1 LKVLVIGCGNL
12 LRGDDAAG
20 PVLVRRMWDRGLPD
34 GVRCADGGTGG
45 MDVAFQM
52 RGVPQVILIDACSSG
67 SEPGTLF
74 EVPGHEVEN
83 LPPLTGINLH
93 AFRWDHAIAFGHWLL
108 KDEYPENVT
117 AYLIE
122 GERYEIGEGLSPA
135 VDKAV
140 DRLVDL
146 LLHQLGP
153 ESAEAAAATTLPRP
167 QPVGVFPFPRS
178 HLLAAGGD
186 EAIRAAAVLGDE
198 AAAAAIL
205 PASLA
210 EVTGDTPLARHNR
223 FVLAPSPEALAAIR
237 AEGDPAYTSL
247 AEAAA
252 FAHGLVDELTEPG
265 PLDGELKALVQM
277 TAAAGLFERGDHRA
291 ARSLLVEAAAA
302 AEGSSPTFA
311 ALLEKQIAESLPAEA
326 MSLAIDHL
334 HRAEHLAATTRLP
347 RLRADISMRLGTLH
361 QSLGSDGSRGPLAEA
376 VNCYQ
381 KALTEGITQESDP
394 GCYSQLQNNLGLA
407 YLCMPTRE
415 ASDKLR
421 TGIAVQS
428 FRTAL
433 EVLDRETDPDMWA
446 SVTMNLASA
455 LQYLPST
462 HPAENLAEAVE
473 LYEQV
478 LEVRAEPRD
487 PVAHARVL
495 LNQGNALAHLGI
507 FKPAL
512 EKLAKAYKLFSWH
525 EAVDEAATAR
535 ELLDRIQARD
545 SSSASTTSGSPTA

>member
-1 LKVLVIGCGNL
+1 MKALVIGCGNL

-20 PVLVRRMWDRGLPD
+20 PVLVRRMWDRGLPA

-52 RGVPQVILIDACSSG
+52 RGVPQVILVDACSSG

-135 VDKAV
+135 VDMAV
-140 DRLVDL
+140 NRLVDL
-146 LLHQLGP
+146 LLEKLGP
-153 ESAEAAAATTLPRP
+153 QPAEAAAATTLPRP

-178 HLLAAGGD
+178 HLLAPPGD
-186 EAIRAAAVLGDE
+186 EATRAAAVLGDD

-205 PASLA
+205 PATIA
-210 EVTGDTPLARHNR
+210 DVAGDTPLARHNA

-237 AEGDPAYTSL
+237 AEGNAAFTSL

-252 FAHGLVDELTEPG
+252 FAHGIVDALPDPG
-265 PLDGELKALVQM
+265 PLDGELRAVVQM
-277 TAAAGLFERGDHRA
+277 TAAAGLFEQGDHRA
-291 ARSLLVEAAAA
+291 ARTLLVEAAAA
-302 AEGSSPTFA
+302 AEGSSPTFT
-311 ALLEKQIAESLPAEA
+311 ALLEMQIAESLPAEA
-326 MSLAIDHL
+326 TPLGIDHL
-334 HRAEHLAATTRLP
+334 RRAERLATTTRLP
-347 RLRADISMRLGTLH
+347 RLRADIWMRLGTLH
-361 QSLGSDGSRGPLAEA
+361 QSLGGDGSRGPLVEA

-381 KALTEGITQESDP
+381 KALAEGITPESDP
-394 GCYSQLQNNLGLA
+394 ACYSQLQNNLGLA

-415 ASDKLR
+415 ASDQLR

-428 FRTAL
+428 FRKAI
-433 EVLDRETDPDMWA
+433 EVRDRDHDPDMWA
-446 SVTMNLASA
+446 SVMMNLASA

-473 LYEQV
+473 IYEQV
-478 LEVRAEPRD
+478 LEVRTEPRD

-495 LNQGNALAHLGI
+495 LNQANALAHLGI
-507 FKPAL
+507 FKPAV
-512 EKLAKAYKLFSWH
+512 EKLAKAYKLLSWH
-525 EAVDEAATAR
+525 EAVDEAATAK
-535 ELLDRIQARD
+535 ELLDRIHAQMDETRGD
-545 SSSASTTSGSPTA
+545 LRLR